1 MVSILLALLAPV
13 FLALFLVCMESLEVS
28 VISGGTDAQQ

>member
-13 FLALFLVCMESLEVS
+13 FLAVFLVSMERLETAV
-28 VISGGTDAQQ
+28 VHAETQQ

>member
-13 FLALFLVCMESLEVS
+13 FLAVFLVSMERLETAV
-28 VISGGTDAQQ
+28 VHAETHQ

>member
-13 FLALFLVCMESLEVS
+13 FLALFLVSMERLETAV
-28 VISGGTDAQQ
+28 VNADTER

>member
-13 FLALFLVCMESLEVS
+13 LLAVFLVSMERLEIAVVHTES
-28 VISGGTDAQQ
+28 PQ